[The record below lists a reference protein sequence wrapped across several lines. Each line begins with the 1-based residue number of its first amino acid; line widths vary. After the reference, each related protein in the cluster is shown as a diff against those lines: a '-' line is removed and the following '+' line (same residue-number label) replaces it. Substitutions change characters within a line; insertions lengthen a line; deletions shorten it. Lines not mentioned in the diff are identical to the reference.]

1 MNLGQL
7 NPTTEQL
14 IDAITQAVSYKFRE
28 DKTAPGL
35 TVSALKK
42 GYYCSIVRYDGP
54 FARDKKIVCKAKAD
68 SLQEAL
74 RSVADQFLNNDQA
87 PKDPVQKLDALLRTK

>member
-1 MNLGQL
+1 ML
-7 NPTTEQL
+7 TFSTEQL
-14 IDAITQAVSYKFRE
+14 ISAITQAVSYKFRD

-54 FARDKKIVCKAKAD
+54 FARDKKVVVKAKAD
-68 SLQEAL
+68 TLDGAL
-74 RSVADQFLNNDQA
+74 REVATQFLNSNAA
-87 PKDPVQKLDALLRTK
+87 PKDPVQELGDLLRAK

>member
-1 MNLGQL
+1 MLS
-7 NPTTEQL
+7 PTTEQL
-14 IDAITQAVSYKFRE
+14 VNALTQAISYKFRE

-54 FARDKKIVCKAKAD
+54 FAREKKVVCKAKGD
-68 SLQEAL
+68 TLQAAL
-74 RSVADQFLNNDQA
+74 REVADQFLNSDNT
-87 PKDPVQKLDALLRTK
+87 PKDPVQELSSLLRTK

>member
-1 MNLGQL
+1 MQTVSV
-7 NPTTEQL
+7 TTEQL
-14 IDAITQAVSYKFRE
+14 IDAITQAVAYKFRE

-54 FARDKKIVCKAKAD
+54 FAREKKVVCKAKSD
-68 SLQEAL
+68 TLQGAL
-74 RSVADQFLNNDQA
+74 RQVADEFLNSDKT
-87 PKDPVQKLDALLRTK
+87 PKDPVQQLSALLKG

>member
-1 MNLGQL
+1 MI
-7 NPTTEQL
+7 TTEQL
-14 IDAITQAVSYKFRE
+14 INAITQAVSYKFRD

-54 FARDKKIVCKAKAD
+54 FARDKKVVCKAKAD
-68 SLQEAL
+68 TLQGAL
-74 RSVADQFLNNDQA
+74 RDVADQFLNNDKA
-87 PKDPVQKLDALLRTK
+87 PRDPVQELGALLSAK

>member
-1 MNLGQL
+1 MVT
-7 NPTTEQL
+7 TTEQL
-14 IDAITQAVSYKFRE
+14 VSALTQAISYKFRD

-54 FARDKKIVCKAKAD
+54 FAREKKVICKAKAD
-68 SLQEAL
+68 TLDAAL
-74 RSVADQFLNNDQA
+74 RGVADQFLTNNKT
-87 PKDPVQKLDALLRTK
+87 PKDPVQELGDLLKS